1 MQGHPIKWFTDNQNV
16 VSIVKF
22 GSKKPHLQDGAVSIF
37 DKPNFNVRSNFCFVL
52 SKII

>member
-37 DKPNFNVRSNFCFVL
+37 DTVL
-52 SKII
+52 NSHKLRYRVGLKKW